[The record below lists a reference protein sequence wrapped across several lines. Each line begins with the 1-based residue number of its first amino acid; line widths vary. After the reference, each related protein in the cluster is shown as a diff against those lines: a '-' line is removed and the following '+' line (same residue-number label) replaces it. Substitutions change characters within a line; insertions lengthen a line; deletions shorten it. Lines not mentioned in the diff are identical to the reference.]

1 MSWLPHEQLQRFIST
16 YGYWAVALIVGLE
29 SMGLPLP
36 GETVLVLATIYAATD
51 PSLNVW
57 LVITAAAVGSIIGDN
72 VGYWLGKKY
81 GYALLRRYGRHIGM
95 SDARIKIGQYL
106 FLRHGG
112 KVVFFGRFVALLR
125 ILAAVLAGVN
135 RMPWRGFLLANAGR
149 RGHLGHGIRGR
160 RLSLRQSATAI
171 AWRGRTDRFRAR
183 DSGTFWRRLLD
194 ETLRGSPLAS
204 RRAGAARPP

>member
-1 MSWLPHEQLQRFIST
+1 VSWFPHEQLQRFISA

-36 GETVLVLATIYAATD
+36 GESVLVLATIYAATD

-57 LVITAAAVGSIIGDN
+57 FVIAAAAPGSIIGDN

-95 SDARIKIGQYL
+95 S
-106 FLRHGG
+106 
-112 KVVFFGRFVALLR
+112 
-125 ILAAVLAGVN
+125 
-135 RMPWRGFLLANAGR
+135 GR
-149 RGHLGHGIRGR
+149 RGHLGHGIRTR
-160 RLSLRQSATAI
+160 RLSLRQSAPAI
-171 AWRGRTDRFRAR
+171 AWRGGTDRVRTR
-183 DSGTFWRRLLD
+183 DIGTFWRRFPD

-204 RRAGAARPP
+204 C